1 MDRLHGADA
10 GSSTVLIAV
19 RSVTPVRAG
28 KLFASVSVAID
39 FDGVQARLTAFA
51 RVGSYRT
58 RDNDD
63 CALPHR
69 S

>member
-1 MDRLHGADA
+1 MDRLHEADA

-39 FDGVQARLTAFA
+39 LDGVQA
-51 RVGSYRT
+51 
-58 RDNDD
+58 
-63 CALPHR
+63 
-69 S
+69 